1 MAYGSS
7 GYSRT
12 MGEEP
17 ALVRM
22 LRAGA
27 AEGRLLDQA
36 LDALAQV
43 FGRPST
49 AERVGPHFTCHE
61 ANRIALV
68 LYASRHTDAAC
79 VWLEAHAASDDEDDL
94 HGNPG
99 FDAARYLKSSL
110 G

>member
-1 MAYGSS
+1 MAAES
-7 GYSRT
+7 
-12 MGEEP
+12 
-17 ALVRM
+17 ALARM

-27 AEGRLLDQA
+27 DEGRRLDYA
-36 LDALAQV
+36 LDAMAQV

-79 VWLEAHAASDDEDDL
+79 VWLDAHAASDDEDEL

-99 FDAARYLKSSL
+99 FDAARYLRASL

>member
-1 MAYGSS
+1 
-7 GYSRT
+7 
-12 MGEEP
+12 
-17 ALVRM
+17 M

-27 AEGRLLDQA
+27 HEGRLLDQA

-43 FGRPST
+43 IGRPST
-49 AERVGPHFTCHE
+49 AERVGPHFTRHE

-79 VWLEAHAASDDEDDL
+79 VWLDAHAASDDEDDV
-94 HGNPG
+94 HGSPE
-99 FDAARYLKSSL
+99 FDAARYLRASL